1 MQRPLNCPDGFYANF
16 FQVHNFIRGCNTP
29 SKEPHIPA
37 MQFGVS
43 GESWLCYDL
52 GNDPEASLK
61 ETDPRRS
68 QLIPFCFLSSFLKY
82 GGDD

>member
-1 MQRPLNCPDGFYANF
+1 
-16 FQVHNFIRGCNTP
+16 
-29 SKEPHIPA
+29 